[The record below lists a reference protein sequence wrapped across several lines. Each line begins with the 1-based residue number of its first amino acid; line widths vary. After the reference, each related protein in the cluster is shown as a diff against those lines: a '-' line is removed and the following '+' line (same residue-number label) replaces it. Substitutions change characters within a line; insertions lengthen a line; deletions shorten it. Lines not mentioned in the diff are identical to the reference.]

1 MWVYGDWLTFGRS
14 LKWSLEELQF
24 WVSSSWWVLLPHYQ
38 TQTLRSVNLAWATV
52 LLYCI
57 FKGNTLSSSAVISG
71 MSAYISI
78 FSITDIICLTERE
91 KPIIPCGIAAWLHNH
106 FDIVN
111 ALQREYNPRGKTNQ
125 HLTPAWASV
134 SFLQSAPHTTSAGHQ
149 CPTTTSFVFSSLSFW
164 CFFWGM
170 AAQSHWILRWRRK
183 QVLTR
188 EKKGILNYGE
198 ESEG

>member
-1 MWVYGDWLTFGRS
+1 
-14 LKWSLEELQF
+14 
-24 WVSSSWWVLLPHYQ
+24 
-38 TQTLRSVNLAWATV
+38 
-52 LLYCI
+52 
-57 FKGNTLSSSAVISG
+57 

-106 FDIVN
+106 FDIAN

-149 CPTTTSFVFSSLSFW
+149 CPTTTSFVLLFFEFLMFLLRHGCTKSLNTLMEEKAGVELWRGAGGIKTYGYS
-164 CFFWGM
+164 CLCM
-170 AAQSHWILRWRRK
+170 TLQSRNICGVVALCL
-183 QVLTR
+183 VF
-188 EKKGILNYGE
+188 
-198 ESEG
+198 